1 MDEHELSVLK
11 RRLKFFGWMLLVFPA
26 ILPAQSFQL
35 SGILPYA
42 AEDSLKVDFSLQQ
55 LWEGKIAKSLLAGI
69 PLDIQ
74 LDMILLNPENE
85 VISQRSYLGEVVY
98 DVWEEKFALL
108 NLGIF
113 PSHCNSIAD
122 LRSWFEQIEGLG
134 LNPLKSLVPDVSYQ
148 LRIDFS
154 VLILNKKQN
163 QELKRWMQSADQTE
177 EEFASRERS
186 TGFRLNINQL
196 VQLFFSGDEE
206 PEKFQ
211 VSGSSAPFTLM
222 DLTIK

>member
-1 MDEHELSVLK
+1 MFC
-11 RRLKFFGWMLLVFPA
+11 RLLLLWTVT
-26 ILPAQSFQL
+26 LPGQDLQL

-55 LWEGKIAKSLLAGI
+55 LWEGKIAKTLLAGI

-74 LDMILLNPENE
+74 LDISLLNPEQQ
-85 VISQRSYLGEVVY
+85 VISQRSFVGQIVY
-98 DVWEEKFALL
+98 DVWEEKFSLQ

-113 PSHCNSIAD
+113 PSNFNRLAD
-122 LRSWFEQIEGLG
+122 LKSWFEHIERVGLS
-134 LNPLKSLVPDVSYQ
+134 PLESLVPEVEYQ
-148 LRIDFS
+148 VRINFS
-154 VLILNKKQN
+154 VWLLNKKQN
-163 QELKRWMQSADQTE
+163 QELKHWMQSADQTE

-206 PEKFQ
+206 SEKFQ
-211 VSGSSAPFTLM
+211 VSGSSAPFTLT
-222 DLTIK
+222 DLMIK

>member
-1 MDEHELSVLK
+1 MSPL
-11 RRLKFFGWMLLVFPA
+11 RLRYKLVRWLLLLPV
-26 ILPAQSFQL
+26 ILPAQNFQL

-42 AEDSLKVDFSLQQ
+42 AEDSLKVDFALQQ
-55 LWEGKIAKSLLAGI
+55 LWEGKIAKTLLAGI

-74 LDMILLNPENE
+74 LDIILLNPAQE
-85 VISQRSYLGEVVY
+85 VISQRSYIGEVAY

-113 PSHCNSIAD
+113 PSFCNSLAD
-122 LRSWFEQIEGLG
+122 LRSWFEQIEGVG
-134 LNPLKSLVPDVSYQ
+134 LNPLRSLVPDVTYQ

-211 VSGSSAPFTLM
+211 VSGSSAPFTLT
-222 DLTIK
+222 DLMIK

>member
-1 MDEHELSVLK
+1 LSVLK
-11 RRLKFFGWMLLVFPA
+11 LRLKFFRWLLLVFPA
-26 ILPAQSFQL
+26 VLSAQNFQL

-42 AEDSLKVDFSLQQ
+42 AEDSLKVDFSVQQ
-55 LWEGKIAKSLLAGI
+55 LWEGKIAKTLLAGI

-74 LDMILLNPENE
+74 LDIILLNPDLK
-85 VISQRSYLGEVVY
+85 VISQKSYIGEVVY
-98 DVWEEKFALL
+98 DVWEEKFTLL

-113 PSHCNSIAD
+113 PAHCNSLAD
-122 LRSWFEQIEGLG
+122 LRNWFEHIERVG
-134 LNPLKSLVPDVSYQ
+134 LNPLETLVPEVKYQ
-148 LRIDFS
+148 VRIDFS
-154 VLILNKKQN
+154 VLLLNKKQN

-211 VSGSSAPFTLM
+211 VSGSSTPFTLT
-222 DLTIK
+222 DLMIK